1 MTERWNSGNLDLAM
15 TIFLSAIVFL
25 ACAPAALLDFA
36 TPYWKSNANVRIE
49 DAYKWI
55 YQATQGGEHAA
66 PDRESARKWLED
78 EWDSMGEPAPTE
90 NTFVSLCPGGEIGR
104 LYLRPFR
111 QGGGKKEDLLEA
123 FLASSKEYK
132 PDAAAFLAAWTE
144 LGKRLKTAKIGKLD
158 LNAWKKLD
166 RETREK
172 KYPAVHHSEEYET
185 AERPAYRVI
194 TRFQAQ
200 NLIPY

>member
-1 MTERWNSGNLDLAM
+1 M

-25 ACAPAALLDFA
+25 TCAPTALLDFA
-36 TPYWKSNANVRIE
+36 TPYFRSNPNLRVE

-66 PDRESARKWLED
+66 PNRELAKKWLQD
-78 EWDSMGEPAPTE
+78 EWDSMGDPLPAE

-111 QGGGKKEDLLEA
+111 EGGGKLEDLLDA
-123 FLASSKEYK
+123 FLASSEEYK
-132 PDAAAFLAAWTE
+132 GDPAAFLAAWTE
-144 LGKRLKTAKIGKLD
+144 FGRRLEAAKIGTIDHK
-158 LNAWKKLD
+158 AWKKLD
-166 RETREK
+166 KKMREK
-172 KYPAVHHSEEYET
+172 KYPAVHHSEPYEK

-194 TRFQAQ
+194 TRLHAQ
-200 NLIPY
+200 DLIPY

>member
-1 MTERWNSGNLDLAM
+1 MTERWNLGKLAPVM
-15 TIFLSAIVFL
+15 TIFLSAILL
-25 ACAPAALLDFA
+25 ACTPAALLDFA
-36 TPYWKSNANVRIE
+36 TPYWRSNPNVRIE

-66 PDRESARKWLED
+66 PDRESARKWLDD
-78 EWDSMGEPAPTE
+78 EWKTMGDPAPTE
-90 NTFVSLCPGGEIGR
+90 NTFVSLCPRGEIGR

-111 QGGGKKEDLLEA
+111 QGGGKMEDLLDA
-123 FLASSKEYK
+123 FLASAKEYQAD
-132 PDAAAFLAAWTE
+132 PVTFLAAWIE
-144 LGKRLKTAKIGKLD
+144 LGKRLETSAIGKID
-158 LNAWKKLD
+158 HKAWIKLD
-166 RETREK
+166 AATKRK
-172 KYPAVHHSEEYET
+172 KYPSIHHSKEYEK